1 MKEHLMSNVTHLANL
16 IETVKDKFSLDDTDI
31 QILGVMSEK
40 WDEGRDVRVTDLTLK
55 FGKSVASPANIHYR
69 LTKDLVDLKLIKLQ
83 QSEEDARV
91 KFVVKG
97 TKFDALE
104 EYLGGIL

>member
-1 MKEHLMSNVTHLANL
+1 MSNITQLANT
-16 IETVKDKFSLDDTDI
+16 IDIIKHKFSLDDIDI
-31 QILGVMSEK
+31 QILGVMSAK

-55 FGKSVASPANIHYR
+55 FGKTVASPASIHYR

-83 QSEEDARV
+83 QSEDDARV